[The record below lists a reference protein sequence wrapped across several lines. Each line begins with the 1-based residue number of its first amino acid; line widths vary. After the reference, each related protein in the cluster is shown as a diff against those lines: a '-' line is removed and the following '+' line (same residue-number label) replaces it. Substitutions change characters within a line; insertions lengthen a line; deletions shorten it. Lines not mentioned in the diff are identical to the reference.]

1 MCFKFLLIVV
11 VILFLF
17 GELIGVEYLYSQ
29 TGRVLQYITED
40 TEDASGPLS
49 DVNQSQEDDE
59 GFVDDGDDKT
69 VAPAETVMAA
79 QQADSSNVSGEDLT

>member
-1 MCFKFLLIVV
+1 MNILIVV
-11 VILFLF
+11 VVLFLL

-29 TGRVLQYITED
+29 TGRVLSYNTED
-40 TEDASGPLS
+40 TKDASGPLS
-49 DVNQSQEDDE
+49 DVNQSQEGDE

-79 QQADSSNVSGEDLT
+79 PQADSSNVSSEDLT